1 MHKSMHDFKIYNSFT
16 VIFQGIT
23 GKISIAQTQREQ
35 GASCK
40 QRASQQWEQ
49 LHIHSNTQI
58 PDCTALDASQWEV
71 SQHLPLKKMQ
81 MTPHTG

>member
-40 QRASQQWEQ
+40 QRAS
-49 LHIHSNTQI
+49 
-58 PDCTALDASQWEV
+58 
-71 SQHLPLKKMQ
+71 
-81 MTPHTG
+81 